1 MYAVRIKRFLLK
13 RYMNI
18 ATMDGSTIAVLVAGV
33 LLRFSV
39 FLWIPNLAHVLDQF
53 SLFSTP
59 INSYRTLNEG
69 IYLLSN
75 NLNPYQQG
83 EIIHHPPL
91 LLKFFAILKNSQIED
106 NFNTNLFYSVLD
118 LFICLQLIKISGL
131 LNGKKGFSPFK
142 IACFYMFNPFTLLTT
157 FARSTYLTNN
167 LILIST
173 FSCLMKNQVDVA
185 IVLLSLSTYLTYYS
199 WYLLIPICYSIYQE
213 KKKVKS
219 VISAVLLFL
228 APIGVMFGVSYNLS
242 NNSFN
247 FINLCYV
254 TLIKFKKITPNLG
267 LWWYFFTEIF
277 EFFNDFY
284 LSVFNLYGFI
294 FIFPL
299 SIRFITAGN
308 KMNLLFVI
316 WIIIGITNFSKPYP
330 VFSDYSLF
338 YSSVFLFKP
347 YYKFLKFSPVVSYV
361 ALFVV
366 FLQAPT
372 FYVVWMILNSGNANF
387 FYAISLALNLVQTV
401 ILSDFLWAFL
411 QAEYYNTHISK
422 DSEEQYPKLTQ
433 L

>member
-1 MYAVRIKRFLLK
+1 MDTPTLAVLATGFLL
-13 RYMNI
+13 R
-18 ATMDGSTIAVLVAGV
+18 L
-33 LLRFSV
+33 SV
-39 FLWIPNLAHVLDQF
+39 SLWIPNLANVLDQF

-83 EIIHHPPL
+83 EILHHPPI

-118 LFICLQLIKISGL
+118 LFICLQLIKISKI
-131 LNGKKGFSPFK
+131 LNKKNGFSSFK

-157 FARSTYLTNN
+157 FARSTYLINN

-173 FSCLMKNQVDVA
+173 FSCLVKNQIEVA
-185 IVLLSLSTYLTYYS
+185 IVLLSLSSYLTYYS
-199 WYLLIPICYSIYQE
+199 WYLLIPVCYSIYQD
-213 KKKVKS
+213 KKKAKPVLN
-219 VISAVLLFL
+219 AVLLFL
-228 APIGVMFGVSYNLS
+228 ASIGILFAMSYSMS

-247 FINLCYV
+247 FINLCYL
-254 TLIKFKKITPNLG
+254 TIIKFKKITPNLG

-277 EFFNDFY
+277 EFFNNFY

-294 FIFPL
+294 FVFPL
-299 SIRFITAGN
+299 SIRFITGGN
-308 KMNLLFVI
+308 KMSLLFVI

-366 FLQAPT
+366 FLQSPT

-387 FYAISLALNLVQTV
+387 FYAISLTLNLVQAI
-401 ILSDFLWAFL
+401 ILSDFVWAFL
-411 QAEYYNTHISK
+411 QAEYYTSHSSK
-422 DSEEQYPKLTQ
+422 DSAGQYPKLTQ
-433 L
+433 I